1 LTRKSFT
8 VVIKKLQIIVKVKT
22 VTIYVYCFN
31 VKETQHKPLIK
42 RKEYTD
48 HCQHD
53 TAIWNTRSQM

>member
-1 LTRKSFT
+1 
-8 VVIKKLQIIVKVKT
+8 
-22 VTIYVYCFN
+22 
-31 VKETQHKPLIK
+31 VKETQHIPLIK